1 MQNYKFA
8 FKVSSIFL
16 GTHGSEKEK
25 EICTLFIEPQQ
36 IGERK
41 DLPYNSVLP
50 FSHTNNQTT
59 SPQKNVQK
67 TSNPNRHGVPC
78 M

>member
-25 EICTLFIEPQQ
+25 ETKKKNDVKQ
-36 IGERK
+36 I
-41 DLPYNSVLP
+41 L
-50 FSHTNNQTT
+50 
-59 SPQKNVQK
+59 
-67 TSNPNRHGVPC
+67 
-78 M
+78 

>member
-25 EICTLFIEPQQ
+25 ENKKE
-36 IGERK
+36 K
-41 DLPYNSVLP
+41 
-50 FSHTNNQTT
+50 
-59 SPQKNVQK
+59 
-67 TSNPNRHGVPC
+67 
-78 M
+78 